1 MQVVQETIT
10 LSKVCVC
17 VCSFYKKALDIL
29 DNQAKDN
36 SSKFMFENSIEH
48 VILLKYQIE
57 P

>member
-17 VCSFYKKALDIL
+17 VCLFYKKALDIL